1 MFLVC
6 SLVMGVLIVGF
17 SCLGWF
23 SGAEE
28 TFPWKINFD
37 TSFNTVAFIYFLLYR
52 QIPADRAHTEACV
65 QNSMTFP

>member
-6 SLVMGVLIVGF
+6 SLVMGVLIVGL

-37 TSFNTVAFIYFLLYR
+37 TSLILSRLYIFCFIDKYQQTGLTQKLVCK
-52 QIPADRAHTEACV
+52 IP
-65 QNSMTFP
+65 